1 VSKTNGGSAAT
12 APVAAGWGGRNGVEG
27 EFIPLG
33 VIKRAVRD
41 RVYAEIDPPE
51 LLARLRRD
59 PLGVREELA
68 ALVLEIVTNEGYLL
82 TEGRRRELQAYIID
96 EILGYGPIEP
106 FLKDAEVEEIMV
118 NKADEVWIVRRRHA
132 TAKMELTRVGFDDDE
147 HVLHVVDRIIGP
159 IGRRVDESNPRVD
172 ARLPDGSRINVVIPP
187 LALDGPTVTIRKFPE
202 KFLTMDDLIHQF
214 GSITEEVA
222 EFLRIC
228 VEGRLNVIISGG
240 TGSGKTTLLNAL
252 SAYIPDRERIVTI
265 EDTAELQLHRYKP
278 HVVRLESRPPNI
290 EGKGAVTI
298 RDLVVNS
305 LRMRPDRIVVGEC
318 RAGETVDMLQAMNT
332 GHDGSLTTVHANS
345 PEEAAFRIEN
355 MFLMSGLEVPVAAI
369 RQQIGMAIQLIVQQ
383 RRMGDGTRKITH
395 ITQVTGVQ
403 DGKVHTED
411 LFSFENGRLVDQ
423 GHVIRHIGKLKM
435 NLNRLAPLGIF
446 DRSLDWLETQDQNAV
461 AL

>member
-1 VSKTNGGSAAT
+1 MTGTTNGASA
-12 APVAAGWGGRNGVEG
+12 VAKAGWGNRAEG

-33 VIKRAVRD
+33 MIKRAVRD

-68 ALVLEIVTNEGYLL
+68 ALVLEIVQQEGYLL

-118 NKADEVWIVRRRHA
+118 NKADEVWIVRRRSA
-132 TAKMELTRVGFDDDE
+132 VARMELTRVAFDDDE

-222 EFLRIC
+222 EFLRVC

-265 EDTAELQLHRYKP
+265 EDTAELQIHRYKP
-278 HVVRLESRPPNI
+278 HVVRLEGRPANI

-345 PEEAAFRIEN
+345 PEEAMFRIEN
-355 MFLMSGLEVPVAAI
+355 MFLMSGLTVPIAAI
-369 RQQIGMAIQLIVQQ
+369 RQQIGMAIQLVVQQ
-383 RRMGDGTRKITH
+383 RRMADGTRKVTH
-395 ITQVTGVQ
+395 ISQVAGVQ
-403 DGKVHTED
+403 GDTVATEE

-423 GHVIRHIGKLKM
+423 GLCLAHVGKLVM
-435 NLNRLAPLGIF
+435 NLNRLAPLPIF
-446 DRSLDWLETQDQNAV
+446 DRSLEEARRKKAGEAV
-461 AL
+461 A